1 VNRFLLKEN
10 KMQALAFLG
19 IGKVGVVDKPIPDPG
34 PNDAVVK
41 TTAALICTSDVHT
54 VRGVIP
60 LPEGRV
66 LGHESVG
73 VVYKVGAN
81 VTRCKEGDRV
91 AVCAITPCGR
101 CDYCQRGYPSQCGGM
116 LGGYKFT
123 AQRDG
128 NLSEYFF
135 VNDAD
140 YNLAP
145 IPQGLSDEQA
155 VYTTDMLTTGLAG
168 AENAEIP
175 VGGTVAVFAQGP
187 VGLCAT
193 ITARLL
199 GAGLVI
205 AVESKPD
212 RKALAKKLGAD
223 VVVDPT
229 QGDPVEQIKQ
239 LTDGLGVD
247 SAIEALGHPA
257 TFENCI
263 KATKPGGVIS
273 NIGYHGE
280 AGNLLQIPLSD
291 FGLGMSDKK
300 IRTALCPGGR
310 ERIARLLRLIE
321 HGRID
326 PTPLTTHRFPFAQV
340 ERAFHMMETK
350 EDNIVKP
357 LITF

>member
-1 VNRFLLKEN
+1 MK
-10 KMQALAFLG
+10 ALAFMET
-19 IGKVGVVDKPIPDPG
+19 GKVSIIEKPIPDPG
-34 PNDAVVK
+34 PHDAVIK

-54 VRGVIP
+54 VRGVIAIP
-60 LPEGRV
+60 SGRV

-73 VVYKVGAN
+73 IVYKAGAQ

-91 AVCAITPCGR
+91 TVCAITPCGH
-101 CDYCQRGYPSQCGGM
+101 CDNCQRGFTSQCGGM

-123 AQRDG
+123 TQRDG
-128 NLSEYFF
+128 NMAEYFF

-145 IPQGLSDEQA
+145 TPKSLSDEQA
-155 VYTTDMLTTGLAG
+155 LYTTDMMTTGLAG
-168 AENAEIP
+168 AENANIP
-175 VGGTVAVFAQGP
+175 PGGTVAVFAQGP

-193 ITARLL
+193 MMARLL

-212 RKALAKKLGAD
+212 RVALAKKLGAD
-223 VVVDPT
+223 VVIDPT
-229 QGDPVEQIKQ
+229 QGDVAEQIHQ
-239 LTDGLGVD
+239 LTHGEGVD
-247 SAIEALGHPA
+247 SAIEALGHPV

-263 KATKPGGVIS
+263 KATRPGGTIS
-273 NIGYHGE
+273 NVGYHGE
-280 AGNLLQIPLSD
+280 AGNTLSIPLPE
-291 FGLGMSDKK
+291 FGLGMGDKQ

-310 ERIARLLRLIE
+310 ERMVRLLRLLE
-321 HGRID
+321 AGRVD
-326 PTPLTTHRFPFAQV
+326 PTPLTTHRFPFSQV
-340 ERAFHMMETK
+340 ERAFQMMVTK

>member
-1 VNRFLLKEN
+1 MK
-10 KMQALAFLG
+10 ALAFLG
-19 IGKVGVVDKPIPDPG
+19 IGKVGVVDKPIPAPG
-34 PNDAVVK
+34 PNDAVIK
-41 TTAALICTSDVHT
+41 TTASLICTSDVHI

-60 LPEGRV
+60 LPEGRG

-73 VVYKVGAN
+73 IVYKVGAN
-81 VTRCKEGDRV
+81 VSRCKEGERV
-91 AVCAITPCGR
+91 AVCAITPCGH
-101 CDYCQRGYPSQCGGM
+101 CAECQRGFPSQCGGVM
-116 LGGYKFT
+116 LGGIKFEI
-123 AQRDG
+123 QREG
-128 NLSEYFF
+128 NLAEYFL

-140 YNLAP
+140 YNLTP
-145 IPQGLSDEQA
+145 ILKSLTDEQA

-175 VGGTVAVFAQGP
+175 PGGTVAVFAQGP

-193 ITARLL
+193 MMARLL

-212 RKALAKKLGAD
+212 RKALARKVGAD

-229 QGDPVEQIKQ
+229 QGDVVEQIRH
-239 LTDGLGVD
+239 LTDGVGVD
-247 SAIEALGHPA
+247 SAIEALGHPV
-257 TFENCI
+257 TFANCI
-263 KATKPGGVIS
+263 KATRPGGVIS
-273 NIGYHGE
+273 NIGFHGE
-280 AGNLLQIPLSD
+280 EGNTLSISLPE
-291 FGLGMSDKK
+291 FGFGMGDKK

-310 ERIARLLRLIE
+310 ERMSRLLRLLE
-321 HGRID
+321 SGRID

-350 EDNIVKP
+350 EDHIIKP

>member
-1 VNRFLLKEN
+1 MK
-10 KMQALAFLG
+10 ALAFMET
-19 IGKVGVVDKPIPDPG
+19 GKVSIIEKPIPDPG
-34 PNDAVVK
+34 PNDAVIK

-54 VRGVIP
+54 VRGVIAIP
-60 LPEGRV
+60 PGRV

-73 VVYKVGAN
+73 IVYKAGAH

-91 AVCAITPCGR
+91 TVCAITPCGH
-101 CDYCQRGYPSQCGGM
+101 CDNCQRGFTSQCGGM

-123 AQRDG
+123 TQRDG
-128 NLSEYFF
+128 NMAEYFF

-145 IPQGLSDEQA
+145 TPKSLSDEQA
-155 VYTTDMLTTGLAG
+155 LYTTDMMTTGLAG
-168 AENAEIP
+168 AENANIP
-175 VGGTVAVFAQGP
+175 PGGTVAVFAQGP

-193 ITARLL
+193 MMARLF

-212 RKALAKKLGAD
+212 RAALAKKLGAD
-223 VVVDPT
+223 VVIDPA
-229 QGDPVEQIKQ
+229 QGDAAEQIRQ
-239 LTDGLGVD
+239 LTHGEGVD
-247 SAIEALGHPA
+247 SAIEALGHPV

-263 KATKPGGVIS
+263 KATRPGGTIS
-273 NIGYHGE
+273 NVGYHGE
-280 AGNLLQIPLSD
+280 AGNTLSIPLPE
-291 FGLGMSDKK
+291 FGLGMGDKQ

-310 ERIARLLRLIE
+310 ERMVRLLRLLE
-321 HGRID
+321 ARRVD
-326 PTPLTTHRFPFAQV
+326 PTPLTTHRFPFSQV
-340 ERAFHMMETK
+340 ERAFQMMVTK

>member
-1 VNRFLLKEN
+1 MK
-10 KMQALAFLG
+10 ALAFLG
-19 IGKVGVVDKPIPDPG
+19 VGKVGIIDKPVPEPG

-41 TTAALICTSDVHT
+41 TTASLICTSDVHT
-54 VRGVIP
+54 VRGVIAI
-60 LPEGRV
+60 PESRV

-73 VVYKVGAN
+73 VVYRVGAH
-81 VTRCKEGDRV
+81 VTTCKEGDRV
-91 AVCAITPCGR
+91 AVNAVTPCGR
-101 CDYCQRGYPSQCGGM
+101 CNYCQRGFTSQCGGM

-123 AQRDG
+123 TQRDG
-128 NLSEYFF
+128 NLAEYFF

-140 YNLAP
+140 YNLTR
-145 IPQGLSDEQA
+145 IPDALSDEQA
-155 VYTTDMLTTGLAG
+155 LYTTDMMSTGFIG

-193 ITARLL
+193 IGARLV

-212 RKALAKKLGAD
+212 RKDLSRQLGAD
-223 VVVDPT
+223 EVVDPT
-229 QGDPVEQIKQ
+229 EGDPVEQIMQ
-239 LTDGLGVD
+239 LTGGVGVD
-247 SAIEALGHPA
+247 SAIEALGLPA

-273 NIGYHGE
+273 NVGYHGE
-280 AGNLLQIPLSD
+280 AGSVLQIPLPE

-310 ERIARLLRLIE
+310 ERMTRLLRLIE
-321 HGRID
+321 SGRVD
-326 PTPLTTHRFPFAQV
+326 PTPLTTHRFPFAEV
-340 ERAFHMMETK
+340 ERAFHLMETK
-350 EDNIVKP
+350 EDNVIKP
-357 LITF
+357 LITY

>member
-1 VNRFLLKEN
+1 MK
-10 KMQALAFLG
+10 ALAFLDV
-19 IGKVGVVDKPIPDPG
+19 GKVGIVDKPMPEPG
-34 PNDAVVK
+34 SDGAVIK
-41 TTAALICTSDVHT
+41 TTGSLICTSDVHT

-60 LPEGRV
+60 LPANRV

-73 VVYKVGAN
+73 IVYTVGAH
-81 VTRCKEGDRV
+81 VTGFKEGDRV
-91 AVCAITPCGR
+91 AVNAVTPCGK
-101 CDYCQRGYPSQCGGM
+101 CDFCQRGYTSQCGGM

-123 AQRDG
+123 TQRDG
-128 NLSEYFF
+128 NLAEYFF

-140 YNLAP
+140 FNLVN
-145 IPQGLSDEQA
+145 IPAALSDEQA
-155 VYTTDMLTTGLAG
+155 LYTTDMLSTGLAG

-175 VGGTVAVFAQGP
+175 PGGSVAVFAQGP

-193 ITARLL
+193 MSARLL

-212 RKALAKKLGAD
+212 RQKMARRCGAD
-223 VVVDPT
+223 AVVDPT
-229 QGDPVEQIKQ
+229 QGDTAEQIRQ
-239 LTDGLGVD
+239 LTNGIGVD
-247 SAIEALGHPA
+247 AAIEALGLPV

-263 KATKPGGVIS
+263 KSTRPGGVIS

-280 AGNLLQIPLSD
+280 AGSVLQIPLPE

-310 ERIARLLRLIE
+310 ERMARLLRLIE
-321 HGRID
+321 NGRVD
-326 PTPLTTHRFPFAQV
+326 PTPLTTHRFPFADV
-340 ERAFHMMETK
+340 ERAFQMMVTK
-350 EDNIVKP
+350 QDNIIKP